1 MVWSINLLVLA
12 VGLLIMGM
20 IKPQWILFWMEK
32 PIRMPI
38 VILSAV
44 LFMVAAVMFGEANKE
59 KQMLAAKKTEQ
70 VVGKKSDEVP
80 SVAVETVKE
89 EKVKEEK

>member
-1 MVWSINLLVLA
+1 MVWSINLFVLA